1 MIPRSRPAEL
11 KQFQLGDVLGEGA
24 DLQVFAA
31 TDTESGE
38 PVVVKRPHPTLV
50 SRDMH
55 GDVEKRT
62 LLQADIRTR
71 IGDMAGLVKLHKLT
85 ERDSFGWYFGDDFY
99 NPYSVQVEERAK
111 GVPLV
116 GGVSD
121 MIRGHPV
128 GLPHNLF
135 VLHPSS
141 EYIGQGY
148 TNPALSPLGIIER
161 FYEEG
166 YLAQDL
172 GPQNVFYSPM
182 SGTSRVIDLGTLREP
197 SVATAR
203 RPAFD
208 LNDILFDVFRMYT
221 TPEKPLREAEQ
232 FARTRE
238 FRLSGTLERK
248 AEELSKEYAMAD
260 ARRADSALK
269 ILSAIGGR
277 EYDSPT
283 RFKADFRY
291 YLAAVESVKRDADAE
306 EAWRAALRELRSPYW
321 NKYLFDADTE
331 LRGLV

>member
-1 MIPRSRPAEL
+1 MRLSRSEEIGRFEL
-11 KQFQLGDVLGEGA
+11 DGLLGEGA

-50 SRDMH
+50 SRNMH

-71 IGDMAGLVKLHKLT
+71 IGDMAGLVKLHRLT
-85 ERDSFGWYFGDDFY
+85 ERDSFGWYFGDDLD

-111 GVPLV
+111 GLPLV

-121 MIRGHPV
+121 LVRGHPV
-128 GLPHNLF
+128 GLPLNLF
-135 VLHPSS
+135 VLHPSR
-141 EYIGQGY
+141 EYIGRGY
-148 TNPALSPLGIIER
+148 SNPALSAVGIIGR

-172 GPQNVFYSPM
+172 GPQNVFFSPA

-208 LNDILFDVFRMYT
+208 LNDILFDVFRLYT
-221 TPEKPLREAEQ
+221 TPEDPLREPER
-232 FARTRE
+232 FAQTRE

-248 AEELSKEYAMAD
+248 TETLSKEYAMAD

-269 ILSAIGGR
+269 ILSAVGRR
-277 EYDSPT
+277 EYDSPA
-283 RFKADFRY
+283 RFKADFRD
-291 YLAAVESVKRDADAE
+291 YLAEAESVKRDADAE
-306 EAWRAALRELRSPYW
+306 EAWRAELRELRSPYW
-321 NKYLFDADTE
+321 KKYLFDADTE